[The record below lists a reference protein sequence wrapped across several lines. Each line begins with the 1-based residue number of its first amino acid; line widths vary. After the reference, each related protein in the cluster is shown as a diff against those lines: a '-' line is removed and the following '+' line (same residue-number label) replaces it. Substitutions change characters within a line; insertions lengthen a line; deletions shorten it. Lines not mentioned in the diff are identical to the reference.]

1 MSSSSLRQGA
11 RPRAIA
17 PLLLGALVLAI
28 LVAGLTTSSD
38 LGARSAVEVPRM
50 VTAAAAS
57 TKPNIVTVMADDM
70 RTDDLR
76 FMPAVRR
83 LLVGRGLDFRNSFS
97 PYPLCCPARASFLTG
112 RYAHNHHV
120 YSHKSPY
127 GFQSFDDHATVA
139 TALQESGYQTGFI
152 GKYLNGY
159 GAERSLVTG
168 GPSFRYVPSGWTD
181 WYGAVERP
189 TGSPYRSG
197 GTYNYMHTIFNVNGQ
212 IDDTHKGEYQTTV
225 LGRFARSLVQKYHRS
240 PRPFFLWFSAVAPH
254 FGRPYEKGDPV
265 HVKRGGGGFTRI
277 ATPARP
283 RWVRGTLDRQIPR
296 ASGLPV
302 DGGPSEADVSD
313 KPRPMNTQPELS
325 PQERY
330 ADRNL
335 TRQRAEALVV
345 LDREVARLVT
355 TLKRTGEYANTV
367 FLFTSDNGYF
377 LGEHRMRQG
386 KIKAHEPSLRVPLR
400 DGRPRHPARRAFR
413 PGDHSGASP
422 RPSPTWPGPTSRMP
436 YPEDGLSV
444 VPSIQQDRGWSVP
457 VVTEGMESG
466 RVFPTQPVLKA
477 PGFHDAR
484 NTIGVRTPRYKYVRY
499 SDGDAELYDLDR
511 DPNELRSVLDD
522 PAYADVR
529 DELHQAVAGLQGLPR
544 RDLPGADA
552 EGPPLRPTSSRSR
565 TRSARRARPA
575 RARASTCW
583 SCG

>member
-335 TRQRAEALVV
+335 TRQRAESLVV

-386 KIKAHEPSLRVPLR
+386 KIKAHEPSLRVPFVMA
-400 DGRPRHPARRAFR
+400 GRGIPHGERFDPVTT
-413 PGDHSGASP
+413 PGVTATIADLAGA
-422 RPSPTWPGPTSRMP
+422 TSRMP

-484 NTIGVRTPRYKYVRY
+484 NTIGVRTPRYKYIRY

-511 DPNELRSVLDD
+511 DPNELRSVLNE

-529 DELHQAVAGLQGLPR
+529 DELHQVWLDYKDCLGATCRAPIPKDLR
-544 RDLPGADA
+544 RS
-552 EGPPLRPTSSRSR
+552 PLRDQIGTNTQSSGVQ
-565 TRSARRARPA
+565 RRYGYWR
-575 RARASTCW
+575 
-583 SCG
+583 

>member
-1 MSSSSLRQGA
+1 V
-11 RPRAIA
+11 
-17 PLLLGALVLAI
+17 LGVLVLVMLAT
-28 LVAGLTTSSD
+28 GLTTSSD
-38 LGARSAVEVPRM
+38 LGPSQGVETPRT
-50 VTAAAAS
+50 VTAAAAA

-83 LLVGRGLDFRNSFS
+83 LLVGQGLTFRNSFS

-120 YSHKSPY
+120 FSHESPY

-139 TALQESGYQTGFI
+139 TALQESGYQTGFV

-189 TGSPYRSG
+189 AGSPYRSG
-197 GTYNYMHTIFNVNGQ
+197 GTYNYMHTIFNVNGR
-212 IDDTHKGEYQTTV
+212 IDDSHKGQYQTGV

-240 PRPFFLWFSAVAPH
+240 PRPFFLWLSAVAPH

-283 RWVRGTLDRQIPR
+283 KWVRGTLDRQIPR

-302 DGGPSEADVSD
+302 NGGPSEADVSD

-325 PQERY
+325 REERY
-330 ADRNL
+330 AERNL

-345 LDREVARLVT
+345 LDREVARLVAK
-355 TLKRTGEYANTV
+355 LKQTGEYANTV

-386 KIKAHEPSLRVPLR
+386 KIKPHEPSLRVPFVMA
-400 DGRPRHPARRAFR
+400 GRGIPHGERFDPITT
-413 PGDHSGASP
+413 PGITATIADLAGA
-422 RPSPTWPGPTSRMP
+422 TARMP

-444 VPSIQQDRGWSVP
+444 VPAIARDRGWTVP
-457 VVTEGMESG
+457 IVTEGLESG
-466 RVFPTQPVLKA
+466 NMFPQEPALKA
-477 PGFHDAR
+477 AGFRDAR
-484 NTIGVRTPRYKYVRY
+484 NTIGIRTPRYKYVRY

-511 DPNELRSVLDD
+511 DPNELTSRIAD
-522 PAYADVR
+522 PAYAAVR
-529 DELHQAVAGLQGLPR
+529 DELHRLWLDYEDCLGASCRAPMPENLRRTPLQDEVG
-544 RDLPGADA
+544 
-552 EGPPLRPTSSRSR
+552 TNTQSRGVEHR
-565 TRSARRARPA
+565 YGYWR
-575 RARASTCW
+575 
-583 SCG
+583 

>member
-1 MSSSSLRQGA
+1 VSSSSLRQGV
-11 RPRAIA
+11 RPRAVA
-17 PLLLGALVLAI
+17 PVLLGALVLAI

-38 LGARSAVEVPRM
+38 LGSRPPVEVPRM
-50 VTAAAAS
+50 VTAAAAAA
-57 TKPNIVTVMADDM
+57 KPNIVTVMADDM

-83 LLVGRGLDFRNSFS
+83 LLVAQGLDFRNSFS

-127 GFQSFDDHATVA
+127 GFKSFDDHATVA

-189 TGSPYRSG
+189 KGSPYRSG
-197 GTYNYMHTIFNVNGQ
+197 GTYNYMHTIFNVNGR
-212 IDDTHKGEYQTTV
+212 IDDTHKGQYQTTV

-313 KPRPMNTQPELS
+313 KPRPMNAQPELS

-335 TRQRAEALVV
+335 TRQRAESLVV

-355 TLKRTGEYANTV
+355 TLKQTGEYANTV

-386 KIKAHEPSLRVPLR
+386 KIKAHEPSLRVPFVMA
-400 DGRPRHPARRAFR
+400 GRGIPHGERFDPVTT
-413 PGDHSGASP
+413 PGVTATIADLAGA
-422 RPSPTWPGPTSRMP
+422 TSRMP

-444 VPSIQQDRGWSVP
+444 VPSIQRDRGWAVP
-457 VVTEGMESG
+457 VVTEGLESG
-466 RVFPTQPVLKA
+466 RVFPTLPMLKA
-477 PGFHDAR
+477 TGFHDAR
-484 NTIGVRTPRYKYVRY
+484 NTIGVRTPRYKYIRY

-511 DPNELRSVLDD
+511 DPNELRSVLTD

-529 DELHQAVAGLQGLPR
+529 DELHQVWLDYKDCLGTSCRRPMPKNLRRSPLQDQIGTNTQSTGVQR
-544 RDLPGADA
+544 RYGYW
-552 EGPPLRPTSSRSR
+552 R
-565 TRSARRARPA
+565 
-575 RARASTCW
+575 
-583 SCG
+583 